1 VKESDPRRAD
11 SYDQINR
18 ERVWRTRDEFRTV
31 LSIELGSVTLK
42 INNQQSLMYDR
53 LYDLGLN

>member
-1 VKESDPRRAD
+1 MKESDPRRAD